1 MWILGD
7 SLVYWAE
14 QRALKLGRENL
25 HLESLGLRVQWHGHR
40 GMVWDDLPSKLQWVG
55 LHRMPKII
63 IIHLGGNDVVCTLM
77 QKMKRIM
84 RRDFEYLFKNFPNTI
99 IVWSE
104 ILPRLC
110 WRFSRTGSDLNA
122 LDKKR
127 KRFNM
132 LGRQMLKDNQKGR
145 ILKNDITSDC
155 PGLFRRDGCHLSDVG
170 TDLFC
175 NSLQGAI
182 EFFVTSEAKSFGP

>member
-25 HLESLGLRVQWHGHR
+25 HLERLSLRVQWHGHR
-40 GMVWDDLPSKLQWVG
+40 GMVWDDLPNKLQWVG
-55 LHRMPKII
+55 LHRVPKVIL
-63 IIHLGGNDVVCTLM
+63 IHLGGNNIVCTLM

-110 WRFSRTGSDLNA
+110 WRFSRPDSDLNA

-145 ILKNDITSDC
+145 FLKHDITSDC
-155 PGLFRRDGCHLSDVG
+155 PGLFRWDGCHLSDVG
-170 TDLFC
+170 IDLFC

-182 EFFVTSEAKSFGP
+182 ECFVTSEAKSFGP